1 MKNILIIT
9 VIIICSCI
17 SVAHAELS
25 NEKRVEIEKMLRL
38 TGMEKLMGQMKS
50 QIISALRKEIPD
62 ASEIFWTKFE
72 QKMDVNELIEKLM
85 PIYDKYYT
93 LEDLKAVNAFYESPA
108 GQRLLVVAPMAMQD
122 AMKIGQEWGEK
133 LGKEAATEAEQEAN
147 KK

>member
-50 QIISALRKEIPD
+50 QIISALRKEI
-62 ASEIFWTKFE
+62 I
-72 QKMDVNELIEKLM
+72 
-85 PIYDKYYT
+85 
-93 LEDLKAVNAFYESPA
+93 
-108 GQRLLVVAPMAMQD
+108 
-122 AMKIGQEWGEK
+122 
-133 LGKEAATEAEQEAN
+133 
-147 KK
+147 